1 MLTRRIVLATLT
13 AVGTIVLASSTIA
26 GTDIRSVNGLTL
38 NTPVR
43 LPGVILLPGSY
54 SFQSG
59 PVGSHHDIVRVTS
72 ANNQKLHYLG
82 FTQRVARPA
91 NMDANTVL
99 TFEEAPAGA
108 PKPIGVWFPLGSKVG
123 HEFIYR

>member
-1 MLTRRIVLATLT
+1 MLTRRIALATLA

-26 GTDIRSVNGLTL
+26 GTELRNANRLTL

-43 LPGVILLPGSY
+43 LPGVMLLPGSY

-59 PVGSHHDIVRVTS
+59 PVGTHHDIVRVTS
-72 ANNQKLHYLG
+72 ANNKKLHYVG
-82 FTQRVARPA
+82 FTRRVARPA
-91 NMDANTVL
+91 NIDANTVL
-99 TFEEAPAGA
+99 TFEEAPVGA
-108 PKPIGVWFPLGSKVG
+108 PKPIGIWFPLGSKVG

>member
-1 MLTRRIVLATLT
+1 MLTRRIALATLA
-13 AVGTIVLASSTIA
+13 AVGTIILASSTDA
-26 GTDIRSVNGLTL
+26 GTGIRNVNRLTL

-43 LPGVILLPGSY
+43 LPGVMLLPGSY
-54 SFQSG
+54 SFESG
-59 PVGSHHDIVRVTS
+59 PIGVHHDIVRVTS
-72 ANNQKLHYLG
+72 AGSRKPHYVG
-82 FTQRVARPA
+82 FTQRVARPV